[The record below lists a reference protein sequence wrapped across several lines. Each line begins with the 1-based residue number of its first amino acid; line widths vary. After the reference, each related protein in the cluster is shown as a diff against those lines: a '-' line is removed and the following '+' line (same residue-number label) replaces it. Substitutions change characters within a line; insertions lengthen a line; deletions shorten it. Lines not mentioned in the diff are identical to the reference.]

1 MDSKKIIRRLV
12 LSGVIADS
20 SWLGAAAQIAS
31 AASGSQD
38 SASSATSSQ
47 SGKLAASDR
56 QFMMK
61 AAQGSKAEIELG
73 QLAQQNAS
81 SPEVK
86 QFGQRMVTDHT
97 QASDQLKQVASQK
110 GVTLPEKLN
119 AKDAATKARLEK
131 LSGQAFDRAYMK
143 DMVMDHKKDVSEFQN
158 EAKNGKDPDVKN
170 FASQT
175 APTLEDHLKQAKSIA
190 PKGSSETAS
199 K

>member
-12 LSGVIADS
+12 LSGVIAGI
-20 SWLGAAAQIAS
+20 SWLGAAAQSAS

-56 QFMMK
+56 PFMMK

-131 LSGQAFDRAYMK
+131 LSGQAFDRA
-143 DMVMDHKKDVSEFQN
+143 
-158 EAKNGKDPDVKN
+158 
-170 FASQT
+170 
-175 APTLEDHLKQAKSIA
+175 
-190 PKGSSETAS
+190 
-199 K
+199 